1 MQYIFQYLPD
11 HWPVLR
17 AATWRQGSNRHLQ
30 RLAKHRICGKWL
42 KVTFRNLST
51 YVVVVNPFHLRVMCF
66 QSVFVLHSFSG
77 WGYLHIGGRTERVF
91 SSQSLTPLID
101 RMIDR
106 RLILL
111 YILVFPSFLLLYS
124 LFLLVTRFNSLFSV
138 QDLKWTTFDCFQ
150 KYSFL
155 NSSDDFFFELN
166 ETLSILICKQCI
178 QCCLPR

>member
-1 MQYIFQYLPD
+1 MEYIFQYLPD
-11 HWPVLR
+11 HWSVLR

-30 RLAKHRICGKWL
+30 RLAKHRICGKRL
-42 KVTFRNLST
+42 CDIQEPFNLFGGSEPFSFACHVFPKCLCLTFFFR
-51 YVVVVNPFHLRVMCF
+51 LR
-66 QSVFVLHSFSG
+66 LPTHK
-77 WGYLHIGGRTERVF
+77 RPRRRVF

-138 QDLKWTTFDCFQ
+138 QDLKWTTFDCFP

-155 NSSDDFFFELN
+155 NSSDDFFFDLN
-166 ETLSILICKQCI
+166 ETILSLICKQCI
-178 QCCLPR
+178 QCCPPR

>member
-1 MQYIFQYLPD
+1 MIFQYLPD

-42 KVTFRNLST
+42 NAIFRNLTT
-51 YVVVVNPFHLRVMCF
+51 YVVGVNPFHLRVMCF
-66 QSVFVLHSFSG
+66 QSVFVLHSLSG

-91 SSQSLTPLID
+91 SSQSLTPLD
-101 RMIDR
+101 WSNDWQKTDSFV
-106 RLILL
+106 
-111 YILVFPSFLLLYS
+111 YSSFSKFLLLYS

-155 NSSDDFFFELN
+155 NSSDDFFFDLN
-166 ETLSILICKQCI
+166 ETILSLICKQCI
-178 QCCLPR
+178 QCCPPR